1 MTEGWAKKRASVLKS
16 VHFFEDIDKP
26 SLCRMA
32 PFGEKILDTHEA
44 MWECDVCK
52 RLYKDR
58 NGG

>member
-1 MTEGWAKKRASVLKS
+1 MTEGWAKKRTSILKS

-32 PFGEKILDTHEA
+32 PFGEIILDTHEV

-52 RLYKDR
+52 RLLKDR
-58 NGG
+58 KT